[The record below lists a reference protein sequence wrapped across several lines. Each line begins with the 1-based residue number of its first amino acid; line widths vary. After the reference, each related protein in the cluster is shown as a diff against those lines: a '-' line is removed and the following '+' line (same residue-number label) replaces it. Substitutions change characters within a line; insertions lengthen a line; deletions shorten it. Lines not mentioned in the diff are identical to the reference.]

1 MVPDAERKGLLIGI
15 AGGTGAGKTLVAQSI
30 AQDLGS
36 ESVLLIEQDSYYKD
50 LHHLPLGERESRN
63 FDHPDA
69 FDRDLLRQHLETLL
83 RGGEVDMP
91 SYDMRTHTR
100 VGQPLRVRGRRVM
113 LLDGLLVLEDP
124 ALRHLM
130 DIKIYVDADPDIRFI
145 RRLKRDLTERGR
157 TLDQVIRQY
166 EQSVRPM
173 HLQFV
178 EPSKRYADLVIP
190 EGGYNFVAID
200 LMKTKIRA
208 LLAEETATRAKG

>member
-1 MVPDAERKGLLIGI
+1 MVPDPFRRGILIGI

-36 ESVLLIEQDSYYKD
+36 DSVLLIEQDSYYKD
-50 LHHLPLGERESRN
+50 LQHIPLGERENRN

-69 FDRDLLRQHLETLL
+69 FDRDLLRQHLEKLL
-83 RGGEVDMP
+83 AGGEVDMP
-91 SYDMRTHTR
+91 IYDMRTHTR
-100 VGQPLRVRGRRVM
+100 VKQPLPMKGRPIM

-124 ALRHLM
+124 SLRHLM

-166 EQSVRPM
+166 ESSVRPM

-200 LMKTKIRA
+200 LMKTKIRS
-208 LLAEETATRAKG
+208 LLAEAK

>member
-1 MVPDAERKGLLIGI
+1 VTPDPKRRGILIGI

-36 ESVLLIEQDSYYKD
+36 DSVLLIEQDSYYKD
-50 LHHLPLGERESRN
+50 LHHIPLGERENRN

-69 FDRDLLRQHLETLL
+69 FDRDLLRQHLEKLL
-83 RGGEVDMP
+83 VGEEVDMP
-91 SYDMRTHTR
+91 GYDMRSHTR
-100 VGQPLRVRGRRVM
+100 VGQPMRVRGRRIL

-157 TLDQVIRQY
+157 TLDQAIRQY
-166 EQSVRPM
+166 ESSVRPM

-200 LMKTKIRA
+200 LLKTKIRS
-208 LLAEETATRAKG
+208 LLADVK

>member
-1 MVPDAERKGLLIGI
+1 MVTDHDRKGLLIGI

-36 ESVLLIEQDSYYKD
+36 DSVLLIEQDSYYKD

-83 RGGEVDMP
+83 RGEEVDMP
-91 SYDMRTHTR
+91 IYDMRTHTR
-100 VGQPLRVRGRRVM
+100 VDQPLRIHGRRII

-200 LMKTKIRA
+200 LMKTKIRS
-208 LLAEETATRAKG
+208 LLAEEAASRAR

>member
-1 MVPDAERKGLLIGI
+1 MVPDPLRRGILIGI

-30 AQDLGS
+30 AEDLGS

-50 LHHLPLGERESRN
+50 LQHIPLGERENRN

-69 FDRDLLRQHLETLL
+69 FDRDLLRQHLEKLL
-83 RGGEVDMP
+83 AGQDIDMP

-100 VGQPLRVRGRRVM
+100 VGQPMRVKGRPIM
-113 LLDGLLVLEDP
+113 LLDGLLVLDDP
-124 ALRHLM
+124 SLRHLM

-166 EQSVRPM
+166 ESSVRPM

-190 EGGYNFVAID
+190 EGGYNLVAID
-200 LMKTKIRA
+200 LMKTKVRS
-208 LLAEETATRAKG
+208 LLAEAK

>member
-1 MVPDAERKGLLIGI
+1 MAPETARKGLLIGI

-36 ESVLLIEQDSYYKD
+36 DSVLLIEQDSYYKD

-69 FDRDLLRQHLETLL
+69 FDRDLLRQHLEKLL
-83 RGGEVDMP
+83 RGEDVDMP

-100 VGQPLRVRGRRVM
+100 VGQPLRIHGRRVM

-200 LMKTKIRA
+200 LMKTKIRS
-208 LLAEETATRAKG
+208 LLAEEAAPRSR

>member
-1 MVPDAERKGLLIGI
+1 MVPDPLRRGILIGI

-30 AQDLGS
+30 AEDLGS

-50 LHHLPLGERESRN
+50 LQHIPLGERENRN

-69 FDRDLLRQHLETLL
+69 FDRDLLRQHLEKLL
-83 RGGEVDMP
+83 AGQDIDMP

-100 VGQPLRVRGRRVM
+100 VGQPMRVKGRPIM
-113 LLDGLLVLEDP
+113 LLEGLLVLDDP

-166 EQSVRPM
+166 ESSVRPM

-190 EGGYNFVAID
+190 EGGYNLVAID
-200 LMKTKIRA
+200 LMKTKVRS
-208 LLAEETATRAKG
+208 LLAEAK

>member
-1 MVPDAERKGLLIGI
+1 MAPDPHRRGILIGI

-50 LHHLPLGERESRN
+50 LQHIPLGERENRN

-69 FDRDLLRQHLETLL
+69 FDRDLLRQHLEKLL
-83 RGGEVDMP
+83 AGQDIDMP

-100 VGQPLRVRGRRVM
+100 VGQPMRVKGRPIM
-113 LLDGLLVLEDP
+113 LLDGLLVLDDP

-166 EQSVRPM
+166 ESSVRPM

-190 EGGYNFVAID
+190 EGGYNLVAID
-200 LMKTKIRA
+200 LMKTKVRS
-208 LLAEETATRAKG
+208 LLAEAK

>member
-1 MVPDAERKGLLIGI
+1 MASDPHRRNILIGL

-36 ESVLLIEQDSYYKD
+36 DSVLLIEQDSYYKD
-50 LHHLPLGERESRN
+50 LQHIPLGERENRN

-69 FDRDLLRQHLETLL
+69 FDRDLLRTQLEALL
-83 RGGEVDMP
+83 AGREVDMP

-100 VGQPLRVRGRRVM
+100 LGEPRRVRGRRIM
-113 LLDGLLVLEDP
+113 ILDGLLVLEDP

-166 EQSVRPM
+166 ESTVRPM

-200 LMKTKIRA
+200 LLKTKVRS
-208 LLAEETATRAKG
+208 LLADSR

>member
-1 MVPDAERKGLLIGI
+1 MVPDSQRRNILIGL

-30 AQDLGS
+30 AQDLGGD
-36 ESVLLIEQDSYYKD
+36 SVLLVEQDSYYKD
-50 LHHLPLGERESRN
+50 LQHIPLGERENRN

-69 FDRDLLRQHLETLL
+69 FDRDLMRVQLEALL
-83 RGGEVDMP
+83 AGREVHMP
-91 SYDMRTHTR
+91 NYDMRTHTR
-100 VGQPLRVRGRRVM
+100 VGEPSRVRGRRV
-113 LLDGLLVLEDP
+113 LILDGLLVLEDP

-166 EQSVRPM
+166 ESTVRPM

-178 EPSKRYADLVIP
+178 EPSKRYADLIIP
-190 EGGYNFVAID
+190 EGGYNVVAID
-200 LMKTKIRA
+200 LLKTKIRA
-208 LLAEETATRAKG
+208 LLRESG

>member
-1 MVPDAERKGLLIGI
+1 VTPDPKRRGILIGI

-36 ESVLLIEQDSYYKD
+36 DSVLLIEQDSYYKD
-50 LHHLPLGERESRN
+50 LHHIPLGERENRN

-69 FDRDLLRQHLETLL
+69 FDRDLLRQHLEKLL
-83 RGGEVDMP
+83 VGEEVDMP
-91 SYDMRTHTR
+91 AYDMRSHTR
-100 VGQPLRVRGRRVM
+100 VGQPIRVRGRRIL

-157 TLDQVIRQY
+157 TLDQAIRQY
-166 EQSVRPM
+166 ESSVRPM

-200 LMKTKIRA
+200 LLKTKIRS
-208 LLAEETATRAKG
+208 LLADVK

>member
-1 MVPDAERKGLLIGI
+1 MNPDPKRRGILIGI

-36 ESVLLIEQDSYYKD
+36 DSVVLIEQDSYYKD
-50 LHHLPLGERESRN
+50 LHHIPLGERENRN

-83 RGGEVDMP
+83 AGEDLEMP
-91 SYDMRTHTR
+91 VYDMRTHTR
-100 VGQPLRVRGRRVM
+100 VGQPLRIKGRRVIM
-113 LLDGLLVLEDP
+113 LDGLLVLEDP
-124 ALRHLM
+124 GLRHLM

-145 RRLKRDLTERGR
+145 RRLKRDITERGR

-166 EQSVRPM
+166 ESSVRPM

-178 EPSKRYADLVIP
+178 EPSKRYADLIIP

-200 LMKTKIRA
+200 LMKTKIRS
-208 LLAEETATRAKG
+208 LLAETK